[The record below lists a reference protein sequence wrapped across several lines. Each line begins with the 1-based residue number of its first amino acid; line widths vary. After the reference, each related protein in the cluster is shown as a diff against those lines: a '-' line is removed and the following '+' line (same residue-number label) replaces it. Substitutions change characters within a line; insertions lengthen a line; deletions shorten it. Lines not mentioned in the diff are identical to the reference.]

1 MDLSMIPSAS
11 AISLAGISRPS
22 VFAALALMMTITSLV
37 GAAQASRPASRQR
50 APNRH
55 EKPDISDLVG
65 LYAAIARMRVLSSTD
80 VGERAERV
88 AQRIPDTYSEPDK
101 SFAEMRNMAMNHS
114 IDLCMT
120 SAKPA
125 GR

>member
-1 MDLSMIPSAS
+1 VLHRQIGRL
-11 AISLAGISRPS
+11 LAN
-22 VFAALALMMTITSLV
+22 ALRT
-37 GAAQASRPASRQR
+37 
-50 APNRH
+50 

-65 LYAAIARMRVLSSTD
+65 PYAAIARMRVLSSTD

-125 GR
+125 GRNRRRIFPSSPEDFDSTGILRTVLWAKTEAGFVSSIDAA